1 MGAFLLQYKYKGH
14 VKHMKYFLKLRI
26 LKDNKKQAIHYFIPD
41 EVAIARTVEEG
52 YTVAANVSN
61 EKHHFSA
68 SKNKV
73 FFGKFGNDIEP
84 GQVIEFADGEFIL
97 EFSLLSVKSGK
108 RLVKKYLK
116 SRKDTRVRDM
126 EDFYLFVDKPK
137 KIQKKRRSYGPLY
150 PTSGMDPDLRAEY
163 AKGEQ
168 DKKEK
173 D

>member
-1 MGAFLLQYKYKGH
+1 
-14 VKHMKYFLKLRI
+14 MKNFLKLRI

-61 EKHHFSA
+61 DRYSFSVNKD
-68 SKNKV
+68 KN
-73 FFGKFGNDIEP
+73 FIGKFNNDIEP
-84 GQVIEFADGEFIL
+84 RQVVEFVDGEYIL

-116 SRKDTRVRDM
+116 SRNDTRVRDM
-126 EDFYLFVDKPK
+126 EEFYEYIGKERK
-137 KIQKKRRSYGPLY
+137 NKKRPHGPWN

-163 AKGEQ
+163 AKG
-168 DKKEK
+168 KK
-173 D
+173 DN